1 MSVHF
6 LASALDRWDDAAA
19 GALVLTFFS
28 DERPLRGAAG
38 LADWRL
44 CGRLSRLIKRGKIR
58 GKRGETLL
66 MPPGQRM
73 GFPRIMLFGLGSS
86 QKFDEDLFR
95 QHVRW
100 IRDVLGRA
108 GVTSYAVQPPGR
120 ATGLIAARR
129 ALELWLE
136 EMDKDGLE
144 DEDVAIIDAPG
155 AQKEMAEI
163 LRRAQGRK
171 VPKRKPKGTVEPKE
185 AVATPPVPAPATKP
199 APAAKPASA
208 AKKPAVPAAPAATSV
223 SDKGAAVP
231 AASDKASARASSPP
245 GANGDAGAT
254 RKPTVDDAWD

>member
-6 LASALDRWDDAAA
+6 LASALDRWDETET
-19 GALVLTFFS
+19 GALALTFFA

-73 GFPRIMLFGLGSS
+73 TFPRVMLFGLGASD
-86 QKFDEDLFR
+86 KFDEAAFR

-108 GVTSYAVQPPGR
+108 GVSRYAIQPPGR

-129 ALELWLE
+129 ALELWLDE
-136 EMDKDGLE
+136 AGKD
-144 DEDVAIIDAPG
+144 DRREDVAIIDAPG
-155 AQKEMAEI
+155 AQKEMAET
-163 LRRAQGRK
+163 LRKAQKQAARK
-171 VPKRKPKGTVEPKE
+171 APAKPNKASGASSDREGASDSGATGSASKAEPPGG
-185 AVATPPVPAPATKP
+185 ADQPATSATAATPATP
-199 APAAKPASA
+199 
-208 AKKPAVPAAPAATSV
+208 ATSV
-223 SDKGAAVP
+223 SE
-231 AASDKASARASSPP
+231 SKAEP
-245 GANGDAGAT
+245 GAEADPGQT
-254 RKPTVDDAWD
+254 VRKRRPSVDDDWT